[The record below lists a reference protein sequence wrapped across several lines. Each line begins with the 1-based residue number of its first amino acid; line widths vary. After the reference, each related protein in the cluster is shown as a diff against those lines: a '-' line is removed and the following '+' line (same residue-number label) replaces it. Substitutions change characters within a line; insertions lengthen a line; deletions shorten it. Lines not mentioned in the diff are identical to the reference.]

1 MAAPTE
7 APPVVQADQ
16 SRAAQPNAQRA
27 QEGTNPA
34 IARQIEAGQQTE
46 NPTVEQQ
53 QMQHAVARAT
63 AAQKEFAAQAAE
75 RAQQTGASMLGE
87 MASQQFPPQMQEIHF
102 IEQQLSQDVPAA
114 VRAEAIANA
123 VITGEGQAKS
133 LLSEFGIATDD
144 FDSLVTRAM
153 DEYRA
158 TPGLP
163 PVADDAALKI
173 AAERVVFA
181 QKMTENNKWS
191 ETIPAPTTA
200 TTTETEADQ
209 GEQTESGQ
217 LAEDAAAL
225 SEEEPQDFAKEA
237 QEIEQQATAILASG
251 DDEAVH
257 QAIVTQV
264 GEDAYKAYQ
273 DALNIRLQGK
283 TEANEIAAIKKE
295 ELVRVID
302 AKKTQDRIN
311 QGSEA
316 RAAKKTDEILALTNE
331 DDVKTKVNEA
341 LDSAHAYDEFADNVK
356 KLNDQWT
363 ADLSKAPEAVRAMTP
378 EQRLQEARKQV
389 LKAMIQDKI
398 EADQKV
404 ASEQAID
411 TALEKMVYMEMEAA
425 HQNMTIVD
433 IRSQMGFDAVLR
445 EEYAKRFKLL
455 KDSFKGKS
463 AAEIQEELQRRF
475 EERAQR
481 MGLVEEAKERRNNET
496 MKLVIKEEPRLL
508 ASILFRATTIV
519 RMKAVAE
526 LVKLDPKAAEDTPEF
541 QAYKAAQE
549 SYTKNK
555 QEVADLDSKMKT
567 MDKKSDEY
575 RAAQSRRSALRGQM
589 EIWEEAEKLRE
600 HPRLRKQFE
609 ETLSKKQAEYNGKVE
624 QLIKKLGDKHIQLP
638 QEFIDML
645 QNLPSSRKAMER
657 SSLLPANTIR
667 ELMMAYG
674 KKKKK
679 DLTDII
685 WIIIMSVFG
694 ESLGEVDTLTSQR

>member
-75 RAQQTGASMLGE
+75 RAQQAGAPMLGE

>member
-1 MAAPTE
+1 MATTAE
-7 APPVVQADQ
+7 VPVQAADQ
-16 SRAAQPNAQRA
+16 SRAAQPVPSQRA

-102 IEQQLSQDVPAA
+102 IEQQLSQDVPAS

-425 HQNMTIVD
+425 HQNMTMVD